1 MFIVVIGVVRPV
13 DVEATASGN
22 VARSE
27 RLVALT
33 RALLGRGSGA
43 TISVGTATAG
53 MVFARVACS
62 MMSVIK
68 DGAKS
73 ASLNTAGLNGH
84 SPQLENHDTALSIVQ
99 ALVYAAPK
107 RAAMLYQVIRFP
119 VLLVI
124 Q

>member
-1 MFIVVIGVVRPV
+1 MNVFIVVIGVVRPV
-13 DVEATASGN
+13 DVETTASGN

-43 TISVGTATAG
+43 TISVGTVTAG
-53 MVFARVACS
+53 MVLAQVACS

-84 SPQLENHDTALSIVQ
+84 SPQLENPDTALSIVQ

-107 RAAMLYQVIRFP
+107 RAAML
-119 VLLVI
+119 
-124 Q
+124 